1 MIEMPLFNEEKWY
14 LQEVKNAM
22 TDRRCKNEK
31 MINKMYEEECKKL
44 SFLLSDILTE
54 DDFGPQHQEKTLFEK
69 LVLGTYE
76 ELQNIYERINGI
88 ADDIFFDKEVDSKG
102 MLKKKI
108 KDKWNSIYHLYDKL
122 IRNDFNIKLI
132 HKYDIKSCPYCNENY
147 IINRRKKKGKKYAT
161 AQIDHFIPRDII
173 PVFQY
178 HFTI

>member
-88 ADDIFFDKEVDSKG
+88 ADDIF
-102 MLKKKI
+102 
-108 KDKWNSIYHLYDKL
+108 
-122 IRNDFNIKLI
+122 
-132 HKYDIKSCPYCNENY
+132 
-147 IINRRKKKGKKYAT
+147 
-161 AQIDHFIPRDII
+161 
-173 PVFQY
+173 
-178 HFTI
+178 